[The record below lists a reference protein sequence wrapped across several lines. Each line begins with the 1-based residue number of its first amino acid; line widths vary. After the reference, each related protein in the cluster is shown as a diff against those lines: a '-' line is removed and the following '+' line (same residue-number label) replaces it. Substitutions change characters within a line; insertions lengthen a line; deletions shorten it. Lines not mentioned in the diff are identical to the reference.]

1 MRNTAWACDQIVI
14 GVPSFRRPRLLRRTL
29 EDVQRECAEQSAVV
43 VVADNEGPDGEAT
56 AAVRSLSACGSA
68 LAVEVTPVPDIGLAR
83 VRNALLREAFT
94 VRRAEWLVMVD
105 DDMCLGRGW
114 LDAALR
120 VAGHYQAEV
129 VAGAVYPEFEVPPPV
144 WADGLTE
151 YWRGVRPEG
160 LTPPCFGMGAILLHA
175 NVMALAPEGLDSR
188 FDATGGEDT
197 EFLRRL
203 HARGARMA
211 YAPEAVSFE
220 WYGRERITRKWVL
233 RRAFRTGAIDARI
246 ALTTGQRLLQF
257 GRCVGRI
264 GWRSLVGSW
273 LFVSGLTSAPRRMRG
288 VRELVR
294 QAGRVSGLL
303 GRVPEGYGR

>member
-1 MRNTAWACDQIVI
+1 MRDTSWICDQIVI
-14 GVPSFRRPRLLRRTL
+14 GIPSFRRPRLLRRTL
-29 EDVQRECAEQSAVV
+29 KDVQRECAEQSGTV
-43 VVADNEGPDGEAT
+43 VVADNEGANGEAT
-56 AAVRSLSACGSA
+56 AAVQRLSAGA
-68 LAVEVTPVPDIGLAR
+68 ATQPVEVTPVPDIGLAR
-83 VRNALLREAFT
+83 VRNALLREAFA
-94 VRRAEWLVMVD
+94 VRGAEWLVMVD

-114 LDAALR
+114 LGAAMR
-120 VAGHYQAEV
+120 VAGDYQAEV
-129 VAGAVYPEFEVPPPV
+129 VAGAVYPEFEVPP
-144 WADGLTE
+144 
-151 YWRGVRPEG
+151 
-160 LTPPCFGMGAILLHA
+160 PPCFGMGAILLHA
-175 NVMALAPEGLDSR
+175 NVMALAPEGFDSW

-246 ALTTGQRLLQF
+246 SLTTGQRLSQF
-257 GRCVGRI
+257 GRYLIRI
-264 GWRSLVGSW
+264 GWRSLVGTW
-273 LFVSGLTSAPRRMRG
+273 LFVSGLASASRRMRG